1 MRVIWPS
8 SAWDEFN
15 DWISDDFETAKI
27 IVGLVA
33 YVRSSSSDRKSV
45 GKPLIRDLAGWLAL
59 EIVDSHRF
67 VYRLRVR
74 DNAQCLE
81 ILSCSGHYT
90 KDRTF

>member
-1 MRVIWPS
+1 MRVIWSS

-45 GKPLIRDLAGWLAL
+45 GKPLIWDLAG
-59 EIVDSHRF
+59 
-67 VYRLRVR
+67 
-74 DNAQCLE
+74 
-81 ILSCSGHYT
+81 
-90 KDRTF
+90 